1 MYSHILHEKKR
12 IRYVHSYLPNTT
24 TYLAFGKAD
33 EKEGELLHF
42 SFPLSNCWEA
52 PFGICSSQSPSHL
65 QLNSVE
71 VGAFSTS
78 TLGNVPKKFLVFKKN
93 FSDR

>member
-12 IRYVHSYLPNTT
+12 IRYYN
-24 TYLAFGKAD
+24 YIFGKAE

-65 QLNSVE
+65 QLKSVE